1 MMTIEIPFAV
11 TLETFLSSD
20 DFKKSLIASTRAS
33 WGGSGYSVELFPDGH
48 WNVLWNNQIGN
59 LYQSPGVILG
69 IPCLDDDDY
78 QDMVNTDENPI
89 SEEEYF
95 FLCYQNES
103 EELAQSMRDAL
114 AE

>member
-1 MMTIEIPFAV
+1 
-11 TLETFLSSD
+11 
-20 DFKKSLIASTRAS
+20 
-33 WGGSGYSVELFPDGH
+33 
-48 WNVLWNNQIGN
+48 
-59 LYQSPGVILG
+59 
-69 IPCLDDDDY
+69 
-78 QDMVNTDENPI
+78 MVNTDENPI